1 MIKAIYWKLLKGL
14 FKKGVYLIRLL
25 IVEDSNV
32 VQELLIYIFNSD
44 PEISIVGT
52 AKDGIEALEKAAQL
66 KPDIITMDFNMPYMN
81 GLEATRKIMTTN
93 PIPIV
98 IISGSLN
105 VKDVERT
112 FNVIDAGALAVLPKP
127 ASPNHPE
134 FEYMAK
140 ELIHVVKAMAEVK
153 LVRRWA
159 KIDNSSNFNP
169 QKIIGKKQ
177 NIPKI
182 KAIAIGAST
191 GGPVVLQKILSGLPK
206 NIPVPILIVQHM
218 SDGFIQGFIEWL
230 NHTSSIHVQLGQ
242 DGEFPLPG
250 HAYVAP
256 DGFHMGIDK
265 NGRID
270 LVNDKPINGLRPTVS
285 YLFRSVANVLGENVI
300 GVLLTG
306 MGADG
311 AEELKLMKE
320 KGAVTIVQDKESS
333 VVFGMPGEAV
343 KIGAETYILS
353 PENIISL
360 LTQLTNNMNR

>member
-1 MIKAIYWKLLKGL
+1 
-14 FKKGVYLIRLL
+14 LIRLL
-25 IVEDSNV
+25 IVEDSQV
-32 VQELLIYIFNSD
+32 VQELLYFIFSSD
-44 PEISIVGT
+44 PEIEIVGT
-52 AKDGIEALEKAAQL
+52 ARDGIEALEKADQL

-81 GLEATRKIMTTN
+81 GLEATKKIMTTN

-98 IISGSLN
+98 IISGSFDT
-105 VKDVERT
+105 KEVERT

-134 FEYMAK
+134 FEYIAK
-140 ELIHVVKAMAEVK
+140 ELINVVKAMAEVK
-153 LVRRWA
+153 LVRRWTRP
-159 KIDNSSNFNP
+159 DNSSKINGS
-169 QKIIGKKQ
+169 KIIEREQ

-191 GGPVVLQKILSGLPK
+191 GGPIVLQKILSGLPK
-206 NIPVPILIVQHM
+206 NMPVPVLIVQHM
-218 SDGFIQGFIEWL
+218 AEGFIQGFIEWL
-230 NHTSSIHVQLGQ
+230 NHTSSIHVQLGHK
-242 DGEFPLPG
+242 GEFPLPR
-250 HAYVAP
+250 HAYIAP
-256 DGFHMGIDK
+256 DGLHMVIDK

-285 YLFRSVANVLGENVI
+285 YLFRSVANVLGDSVI

-311 AEELKLMKE
+311 AEELKLLKE
-320 KGAVTIVQDKESS
+320 KGAITIVQDKESS

-353 PENIISL
+353 PEDITSL
-360 LTQLTNNMNR
+360 LTQLTDNINQ